1 MTISTHSTP
10 DIFRRIIEAI
20 EEEEEEEVGGYVE
33 KETSKSGTCKDV
45 QDDYYAHVTD
55 DDNDDDGDGDGEFQ
69 DCEESAS
76 NTMKYSSNKSLS
88 SKKSNGRNDGNN
100 RSNIAG
106 KSGRNKE
113 NQKSSN
119 VSSKESGV
127 VQVIENDSLG
137 NSLSRAGDVYRSLRS
152 RYVRTYVCV
161 SHLSVVETPSL

>member
-10 DIFRRIIEAI
+10 DIYRRIIEAI

-55 DDNDDDGDGDGEFQ
+55 DDNDDDGDGEFQ
-69 DCEESAS
+69 DCEQSAS
-76 NTMKYSSNKSLS
+76 NSMKYSSNKSLS

-152 RYVRTYVCV
+152 RYVRTCVRV
-161 SHLSVVETPSL
+161 SHLSVVETLSL